1 MPDSTENRRKL
12 LAAELQRYFG
22 ETCAAL
28 TARGEAALVG
38 LVPPVLQELTDR
50 LQAFETLTTQV
61 NRELATALAASAE
74 SAASAEPLLDRARAS
89 LEHLNEA
96 AEAIMG
102 RLDEL
107 RRHNHLS
114 HQAWMRRALRAEG

>member
-1 MPDSTENRRKL
+1 MPDSTENKRKL

-22 ETCAAL
+22 ERYPAL
-28 TARGEAALVG
+28 TARWEAAIVG
-38 LVPPVLQELTDR
+38 LVSPVLRELAGR

-61 NRELATALAASAE
+61 NRELTTGLVATAE
-74 SAASAEPLLDRARAS
+74 STASAEPLLDRALAS

-107 RRHNHLS
+107 
-114 HQAWMRRALRAEG
+114 QKA